1 MKSRVTGRIW
11 FDDAAGPFTGAVLRV
26 KLEEVSRADAPAR
39 EISRVVFPNYSHSPD
54 EPPADFSMEF
64 ERIDPS
70 HRYEVRVHLDIN
82 GNDQYSA
89 GDQITVQSYPVLT
102 KGYPNAIEVR
112 LQQIS

>member
-11 FDDAAGPFTGAVLRV
+11 FDDTAGPFTGAVLRV
-26 KLEEVSRADAPAR
+26 KLEEISRADAAAR
-39 EISRVVFPNYSHSPD
+39 EISQAVFPNYSHSAD
-54 EPPADFSMEF
+54 APPADFSIES
-64 ERIDPS
+64 EQINAS

-82 GNDQYSA
+82 GNGQYSA

-102 KGYPNAIEVR
+102 KGYPNVIEIR